1 MFTYPPQAL
10 FDRVIPKSKL
20 YAHAKPGKALKAL
33 IVSSIGEIVWKYKLS
48 PETINLPARHG
59 VSEIQ
64 VFDLSLKTPDLDPS
78 VLWTIDRAIP
88 FPILFQLTHGDR
100 IRFAASWKRPSEAD
114 ARKWVIEAS
123 YLTPYQAASDAR
135 PPLPVA
141 LDLASLYEQLIRRH
155 LPLPPAP
162 GEGLKEQVARILAIE
177 AKEKACQ
184 QLQARLNREK
194 QFNRKVELNAR
205 LRTSYAEL
213 AALLKNREK

>member
-10 FDRVIPKSKL
+10 FDRVIPKSKI
-20 YAHAKPGKALKAL
+20 YAHAKPGKAVKAL
-33 IVSSIGEIVWKYKLS
+33 FVSSLGEIVWKYKLS

-64 VFDLSLKTPDLDPS
+64 VFDLSLKTPELHPS
-78 VLWTIDRAIP
+78 VLRTIDRVIP

-114 ARKWVIEAS
+114 AAKWVIEAS
-123 YLTPYQAASDAR
+123 YLTPWQAASDAR

-155 LPLPPAP
+155 LPLPPRP
-162 GEGLKEQVARILAIE
+162 GESLKEQVARILAIE

-184 QLQARLNREK
+184 QIESRLNREK
-194 QFNRKVELNAR
+194 QFNRKVELNGT
-205 LRTSYAEL
+205 LRSLRAEL
-213 AALLKNREK
+213 SNLHSS

>member
-1 MFTYPPQAL
+1 MFTYPSQAL
-10 FDRVIPKSKL
+10 FDRVIPKSKT
-20 YAHAKPGKALKAL
+20 YAHAKPGKAVKAL
-33 IVSSIGEIVWKYKLS
+33 FVSSIGEIVWKYKLS

-64 VFDLSLKTPDLDPS
+64 VFDLSLKTPDLHPS
-78 VLWTIDRAIP
+78 VLRTIDRAIP

-114 ARKWVIEAS
+114 AAKWVIEAS
-123 YLTPYQAASDAR
+123 YLTLWQAASDAR

-155 LPLPPAP
+155 LPLPPRP

-177 AKEKACQ
+177 TKEKACQ
-184 QLQARLNREK
+184 QLEGRQDREK
-194 QFNRKVELNAR
+194 QFNRKVELNGT
-205 LRTSYAEL
+205 LRSLRAEL
-213 AALLKNREK
+213 STLHSS